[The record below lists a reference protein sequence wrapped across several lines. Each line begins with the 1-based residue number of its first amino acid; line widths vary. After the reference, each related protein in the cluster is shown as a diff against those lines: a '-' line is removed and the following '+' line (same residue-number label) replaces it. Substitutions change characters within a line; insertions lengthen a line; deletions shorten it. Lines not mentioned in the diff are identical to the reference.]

1 MTQQANKEALKM
13 ALSDL
18 RASPEPNKFTR
29 LQKAMLVFV
38 QTKLDD
44 ADQVV
49 TQALKEL
56 GDQVAAMR
64 AEKERT
70 NASVVSLQTKLDE
83 ITKALDA
90 CKTSQAQ
97 LEKQKQ
103 LYEDSLAV
111 VRGTV

>member
-1 MTQQANKEALKM
+1 MTEVSKDAVKT

-18 RASPEPNKFTR
+18 RAKPELDKFTR
-29 LQKAMLVFV
+29 LQKAMIQFV
-38 QTKLDD
+38 QIKLDG
-44 ADQVV
+44 ADTDV

-56 GDQVAAMR
+56 SDQVSAMR

-70 NASVVSLQTKLDE
+70 NASVVSLQSKLVD
-83 ITKALDA
+83 ITKALDV
-90 CKTSQAQ
+90 CKASQAQ

-111 VRGTV
+111 VRNTT